1 MAVIVVVLQ
10 GSPASACV
18 EGLAWGMP
26 LEQVHAHLGPIQP
39 TGDQPLHRYE
49 AHDVLLDRLPV
60 SRVTFDLSQTQGLQ
74 WLAYEFAIDDMTE
87 VLAGLRARHGS
98 PLSTSIEE
106 ADSSDQ
112 IWVWNTGEDL
122 ITAVKRTANDEQKF
136 LLSYRPSR
144 LRPQTL

>member
-1 MAVIVVVLQ
+1 MGFDVGGNVSNVGIAQFWAESRHAVLAIGHLIGDGLFMAVVVV
-10 GSPASACV
+10 GEIS
-18 EGLAWGMP
+18 
-26 LEQVHAHLGPIQP
+26 LEI
-39 TGDQPLHRYE
+39 
-49 AHDVLLDRLPV
+49 VLLERALTVHNVATP
-60 SRVTFDLSQTQGLQ
+60 
-74 WLAYEFAIDDMTE
+74 DMAE

-122 ITAVKRTANDEQKF
+122 ITAVKRKANDEQKF

-144 LRPQTL
+144 LHPQTL